1 MRSRFEHAGG
11 GARCRA
17 KPIMK
22 RSMLFR
28 TMIIA
33 LLSFFFV
40 ACQQK
45 SSDTQDMTSTSESEV
60 EQQAQTVAEEIK
72 ETAFEGELPCPDCDV
87 RQVKLEL
94 KSQDP
99 VYRMETI
106 YVGKSDSVYTEDGR
120 FVTQKGYET
129 DKEATIYILN
139 PDDPENRQAFL
150 QSSADP
156 NTLIQLNDDLSR
168 LSENLPNELVRET
181 R

>member
-1 MRSRFEHAGG
+1 
-11 GARCRA
+11 
-17 KPIMK
+17 
-22 RSMLFR
+22 MLFR

-33 LLSFFFV
+33 LLSFLFV

-45 SSDTQDMTSTSESEV
+45 DSANGEQTSASEPEV
-60 EQQAQTVAEEIK
+60 TQQAQTVAEEIK

-87 RQVKLEL
+87 RQIKLHL

-99 VYRMETI
+99 VYRMETV
-106 YVGKSDSVYTEDGR
+106 YVGKSDSVYTQDGR

-150 QSSADP
+150 QSSENP

-168 LSENLPNELVRET
+168 LSENLPNKLVRQT
-181 R
+181 K